1 MERPVIKRTPPPPF
15 TSRLTKREAIM
26 VLLYLPVHLVLLQ
39 LGFTA
44 LVERGVLPEARA
56 TLLYYV
62 VGFLYMVLSAFGF
75 LRRDFDALIDAPFYC
90 VREILRG
97 YLWMLGFNLILG
109 LLLLLVSGGEENP
122 NNQSVMNVYVQD
134 MGSMKAA
141 VIFLAPVVEEM
152 MFRAGIFG
160 VLRRRN
166 RRAAYIVSALCFA
179 LYHVVPYALMEP
191 LNWVFVL
198 QYIPVSLLLARC
210 YERTNSIWC
219 SIFFHMLV
227 NGISLSALGAVG

>member
-15 TSRLTKREAIM
+15 TSALTKREAIM
-26 VLLYLPVHLVLLQ
+26 VLVYLPVHLVLLQ

-90 VREILRG
+90 IREILRA

-109 LLLLLVSGGEENP
+109 MLLLLVSGEENP
-122 NNQSVMNVYVQD
+122 NNQSVMNVYIQD

-141 VIFLAPVVEEM
+141 VVFLAPVVEEM

-160 VLRRRN
+160 VLRGRN

-179 LYHVVPYALMEP
+179 LYHVVPYALQVP
-191 LNWVFVL
+191 IYWVFVF

-227 NGISLSALGAVG
+227 NGVSLSALGAVG

>member
-15 TSRLTKREAIM
+15 TSALTKREAIM
-26 VLLYLPVHLVLLQ
+26 VLAYLPVHLVLLQ

-90 VREILRG
+90 IREILRA

-109 LLLLLVSGGEENP
+109 MLLLLVSGEENP
-122 NNQSVMNVYVQD
+122 NNQSVMNVYIQD

-141 VIFLAPVVEEM
+141 VVFLAPVVEEM

-160 VLRRRN
+160 VLRGRN

-179 LYHVVPYALMEP
+179 LYHVVPYALQAP
-191 LNWVFVL
+191 IYWVFVF

-227 NGISLSALGAVG
+227 NGVSLSALGAVG

>member
-15 TSRLTKREAIM
+15 TSALTKREAIM
-26 VLLYLPVHLVLLQ
+26 VLAYLPVHLVLLQ

-90 VREILRG
+90 IREILRA

-109 LLLLLVSGGEENP
+109 MLLLLVSGEENP
-122 NNQSVMNVYVQD
+122 NNQSVMNVYIQD

-141 VIFLAPVVEEM
+141 VVFLAPVVEEM

-160 VLRRRN
+160 LVRRKS
-166 RRAAYIVSALCFA
+166 RAWAYTLSALCFA
-179 LYHVVPYALMEP
+179 LYHVVPYAVMEP
-191 LNWVFVL
+191 LYWVFVL

-227 NGISLSALGAVG
+227 NGVSLSALGAVG

>member
-1 MERPVIKRTPPPPF
+1 MERPVIKRQPPPPF

-39 LGFTA
+39 LGFAA

-62 VGFLYMVLSAFGF
+62 IGFVYMVVFAFGF
-75 LRRDFDALIDAPFYC
+75 LRRDFDALVDAPFYC
-90 VREILRG
+90 VREILRA
-97 YLWMLGFNLILG
+97 YLWMLGFNLVLG
-109 LLLLLVSGGEENP
+109 LLLVLVSGVENP
-122 NNQSVMNVYVQD
+122 NNQSIMNVYVQD

-160 VLRRRN
+160 VLRRKN

-179 LYHVVPYALMEP
+179 LYHVVPYALQVP
-191 LNWVFVL
+191 IYWVFVL

-227 NGISLSALGAVG
+227 NGVSLSALGAVG

>member
-1 MERPVIKRTPPPPF
+1 
-15 TSRLTKREAIM
+15 M
-26 VLLYLPVHLVLLQ
+26 VLLYLPIHLVLLQ
-39 LGFTA
+39 LGLTA
-44 LVERGVLPEARA
+44 LIERGVLPQGQA

-62 VGFLYMVLSAFGF
+62 IGFVYMVVFAFGF
-75 LRRDFDALIDAPFYC
+75 LRRDFDALIDVPFYC
-90 VREILRG
+90 IREILRA

-109 LLLLLVSGGEENP
+109 MLLLLVSGEENP
-122 NNQSVMNVYVQD
+122 NNQSVMNVYTQD

-141 VIFLAPVVEEM
+141 VIFLAPPVEEM

-160 VLRRRN
+160 LVRRKG

-179 LYHVVPYALMEP
+179 LYHVVPYALQAP
-191 LNWVFVL
+191 IYWVFVF

-227 NGISLSALGAVG
+227 NGISLSTLNAIG

>member
-1 MERPVIKRTPPPPF
+1 MERPVIKRQPPPPF

-39 LGFTA
+39 LGFTV
-44 LVERGVLPEARA
+44 LVERGVLSEARA

-62 VGFLYMVLSAFGF
+62 IGFVYMVVFAFGF

-90 VREILRG
+90 IREILRS

-109 LLLLLVSGGEENP
+109 MLLLLVSGEENP
-122 NNQSVMNVYVQD
+122 NNQSIMNVYVQD

-160 VLRRRN
+160 VLRRKN

-191 LNWVFVL
+191 LYWVFVL

-210 YERTNSIWC
+210 YERTNSVWC
-219 SIFFHMLV
+219 SIFFHTLV
-227 NGISLSALGAVG
+227 NGVSLSVLGAVG

>member
-1 MERPVIKRTPPPPF
+1 
-15 TSRLTKREAIM
+15 M
-26 VLLYLPVHLVLLQ
+26 VLAYLPVHLVLLQ

-62 VGFLYMVLSAFGF
+62 VGFLYMVLTAFGF

-90 VREILRG
+90 IREILRA

-109 LLLLLVSGGEENP
+109 MLLLLVSGEENP

-160 VLRRRN
+160 VLRRKN
-166 RRAAYIVSALCFA
+166 RRAAYLVSALCFA
-179 LYHVVPYALMEP
+179 LYHVVPYALQVP
-191 LNWVFVL
+191 IYWVFVL

-227 NGISLSALGAVG
+227 NGVSLSALGAVG